1 MAVRSQEWEL
11 VGGAVVCWEATG
23 MVVELPV
30 APEVALQV
38 AADLARVSWEGIA
51 AVSSEVEGLVAAR
64 RQQRRPLSERQ
75 RGPP

>member
-1 MAVRSQEWEL
+1 
-11 VGGAVVCWEATG
+11 

-51 AVSSEVEGLVAAR
+51 AVPSEVEGLVAVR